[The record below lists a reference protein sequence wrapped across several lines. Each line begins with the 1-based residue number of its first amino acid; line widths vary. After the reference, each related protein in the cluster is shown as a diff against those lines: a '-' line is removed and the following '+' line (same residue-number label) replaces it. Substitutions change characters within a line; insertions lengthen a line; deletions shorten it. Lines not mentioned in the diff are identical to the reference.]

1 MIGSFTNYPSMNS
14 PLGLATQ
21 YSLRFGLVVGL
32 DPPRHAVHVSFRDTN
47 EFTGYSLPV
56 LMPWADGYYISQ
68 SPLPR
73 KGTLVLCAFPMGDD
87 RNGVVIGSLYG
98 SNLSAITSGVSEN
111 DAYIDYAR
119 YPNNIWR
126 MADDNANLTWAHPSG
141 LTLNINNSGTTPL
154 SPTYNITSSA
164 NPELTEVLP
173 VPAPAKTTPPYIYI
187 THPSGSSLL
196 LDPSGNYTTKITG
209 TSSSSISG
217 NVSQIYLGTMTT
229 QVTSD
234 IQTSSGT
241 QIVNQVG
248 SAASTALTATSATST
263 IGTISHEVSAAGI
276 TASNAGAP
284 FMSVTSAGA
293 MTLLAGVAATGF
305 TIGGNSVVTSFNGAY
320 GAIVADLNT
329 LSGVSISNPTS
340 GQVLTY
346 NGTDWVN
353 GTGGGGTVSSVFG
366 RTGAVVAEAGD
377 YTLAQIGTVSLSSPA
392 NGQVLEYNG
401 TDWVNASIVSGVSSV
416 FGRTGAVTA
425 ETGDYTLS
433 QIGTVV
439 LTSPTNGQVLTY
451 NGTDWVNAATANAVS
466 SVFGRTGAVTAE
478 AGDYTLS
485 QIGTV
490 SLTSPAN
497 GQVLEYNGT
506 DWVNASIVSGVSSVF
521 GRTGA
526 VTAEAGD
533 YSAFY
538 GQLATSNIWTDNQT
552 LTSSQAGTTPLNS
565 PSLTFQGWTGSAAVS
580 ESIFYNTSQGG
591 LQLGNEV
598 FIFPSYMS
606 INASLYMN
614 GPVYIES
621 GNTLF
626 MGGWSGSVEEGW
638 YLMGYNTQGVSTPLY
653 PNGSLVFVW
662 NENNPQ
668 TYPPTLAIEPSGD
681 IVSTSSQTGTTA
693 LASPSF
699 TFQGWSGSAAVDY
712 SIFTDSSGD
721 LEIDYGSTKIITS
734 SSTGVI
740 NAAGFTIGGNSV
752 VTSFNGRYGA
762 ITPASGDYTLAQ
774 IGTVSLSSPANGQV
788 LEYNGTDW
796 INASI
801 VSGVSSVFGRTGAV
815 TAEAGDYTLSQIGT
829 VSLTSPA
836 NGQVLEYNGTD
847 WVNASIVSGVSSVF
861 GRTGAVTAEAGD
873 YTLTL
878 VGDGTARF
886 AVVNAGSLNG
896 VSYVDANN
904 RALID
909 FTQVTQHGNIIDNVR
924 EATAAWAASTAV
936 TAGYLIKD
944 SNGNAQEATNDGTT
958 GTSVPTWSTTLNG
971 TTNDN
976 GIIWVM
982 VGTTTMTRIA
992 ISNTDGNNNVD
1003 LSQPNIVNFNSL
1015 YEVDGAGW
1023 ENTAVWG
1030 DVSQTPTT
1038 LAGYGITNGQVSLG
1052 AAAGTNYI
1060 LMQTEDDGPF
1070 WTSPSV
1076 QAGNLNYG
1084 NTGIEN
1090 ITLNSSTAF
1099 QLGNALEFPNPGVP
1113 VAISVR
1119 VTGEIYNTYTTN
1131 QQIGLYCKVSTDGG
1145 STFTSGT
1152 ELYYTILA
1160 NTIHLNVSAIQFV
1173 NTVTATGP
1181 IIVQLW
1187 GYNSGNTDSMT
1198 LYAMM
1203 EATLYPNISFSVV
1216 GPPLS
1221 ASVPSTATGSCSY
1234 TYGSASSCTANTNV
1248 TVTPGGGTGGYTYAW
1263 AVTSGS
1269 GTLTNST
1276 SQTVTVSQTEAGSS
1290 GGTQYTTDVDCVVTD
1305 SASASVTSNTCAVT
1319 QTFTY
1324 TYAALTVSVS
1334 VTDGSCKATSGNSCS
1349 STSSGKINVTGGDG
1363 NYSYSTV
1370 VTSGPG
1376 TISNATSQTFDIT
1389 YIADVSYSV
1398 TTDTN
1403 STVSD
1408 PVVASASA
1416 TASLTNT
1423 GNVIIA

>member
-173 VPAPAKTTPPYIYI
+173 VPAPAQTPSPYIYI

-217 NVSQIYLGTMTT
+217 NVSQTYLGTMTT

-353 GTGGGGTVSSVFG
+353 GTGGGGGDVSSVFG
-366 RTGAVVAEAGD
+366 RTGAVVAE
-377 YTLAQIGTVSLSSPA
+377 V
-392 NGQVLEYNG
+392 
-401 TDWVNASIVSGVSSV
+401 
-416 FGRTGAVTA
+416 
-425 ETGDYTLS
+425 
-433 QIGTVV
+433 
-439 LTSPTNGQVLTY
+439 
-451 NGTDWVNAATANAVS
+451 
-466 SVFGRTGAVTAE
+466 
-478 AGDYTLS
+478 
-485 QIGTV
+485 
-490 SLTSPAN
+490 
-497 GQVLEYNGT
+497 
-506 DWVNASIVSGVSSVF
+506 
-521 GRTGA
+521 
-526 VTAEAGD
+526 GD

-538 GQLATSNIWTDNQT
+538 GQLGAANTWTGNQT
-552 LTSSQAGTTPLNS
+552 LTSAQS
-565 PSLTFQGWTGSAAVS
+565 
-580 ESIFYNTSQGG
+580 
-591 LQLGNEV
+591 
-598 FIFPSYMS
+598 
-606 INASLYMN
+606 
-614 GPVYIES
+614 
-621 GNTLF
+621 
-626 MGGWSGSVEEGW
+626 
-638 YLMGYNTQGVSTPLY
+638 
-653 PNGSLVFVW
+653 
-662 NENNPQ
+662 
-668 TYPPTLAIEPSGD
+668 
-681 IVSTSSQTGTTA
+681 GTTA

-762 ITPASGDYTLAQ
+762 VTPATGDYTLSQ
-774 IGTVSLSSPANGQV
+774 IGTVSLTSPANGQV

-796 INASI
+796 VNASI
-801 VSGVSSVFGRTGAV
+801 VSGVSSVFGRTGAVVAAAGDYTLSQIGTVVLTSPTNGQVLTYNGTDWVNAATANAVSSVFGRTGAV

-829 VSLTSPA
+829 VSLTSPT

-924 EATAAWAASTAV
+924 EATAAWAANTAV

-958 GTSVPTWSTTLNG
+958 GTTAPTWSTTLNG
-971 TTNDN
+971 TTDDN
-976 GIIWVM
+976 GVIWVM

-1060 LMQTEDDGPF
+1060 LMQTNDDGPF

-1084 NTGIEN
+1084 NTGIES

-1119 VTGEIYNTYTTN
+1119 VTGEIFNTYTTN

-1160 NTIHLNVSAIQFV
+1160 NTIHLNVSIAQFV
-1173 NTVTATGP
+1173 NTVTATGS

-1203 EATLYPNISFSVV
+1203 EATLYPNVSFSVI

-1234 TYGSASSCTANTNV
+1234 TYGSASSCTANTDV
-1248 TVTPGGGTGGYTYAW
+1248 TVSPNGGSGGYTYAW

-1269 GTLTNST
+1269 GTLTNAT

-1290 GGTQYTTDVDCVVTD
+1290 SGTQYTTDVDCVVTD

-1334 VTDGSCKATSGNSCS
+1334 VTDGSCKATSGNSCT

-1370 VTSGPG
+1370 ITSGPG

-1389 YIADVSYSV
+1389 YSAVVSYSV

-1423 GNVIIA
+1423 GKIVS

>member
-111 DAYIDYAR
+111 DAYIDYVR

-173 VPAPAKTTPPYIYI
+173 VPAPAKTPSPYLYI
-187 THPSGSSLL
+187 THPSESSLL

-217 NVSQIYLGTMTT
+217 NVSQTYLGTMTT

-353 GTGGGGTVSSVFG
+353 GTGGGGGDVSSVFG
-366 RTGAVVAEAGD
+366 RTGAVVAE
-377 YTLAQIGTVSLSSPA
+377 V
-392 NGQVLEYNG
+392 
-401 TDWVNASIVSGVSSV
+401 
-416 FGRTGAVTA
+416 
-425 ETGDYTLS
+425 
-433 QIGTVV
+433 
-439 LTSPTNGQVLTY
+439 
-451 NGTDWVNAATANAVS
+451 
-466 SVFGRTGAVTAE
+466 
-478 AGDYTLS
+478 
-485 QIGTV
+485 
-490 SLTSPAN
+490 
-497 GQVLEYNGT
+497 
-506 DWVNASIVSGVSSVF
+506 
-521 GRTGA
+521 
-526 VTAEAGD
+526 GD

-538 GQLATSNIWTDNQT
+538 GQLGAANTWTGNQT
-552 LTSSQAGTTPLNS
+552 LTSAQSGTTSLNS
-565 PSLTFQGWTGSAAVS
+565 PSLTFQGWSGSAAVS

-591 LQLGNEV
+591 LQLGNAV
-598 FIFPSYMS
+598 FIYPSYMR

-614 GPVYIES
+614 GSVYVES
-621 GNTLF
+621 GSTLF

-638 YLMGYNTQGVSTPLY
+638 FLMGYNTQGVSNPLY

-662 NENNPQ
+662 NETNPQ

-681 IVSTSSQTGTTA
+681 IISTSSQSGTTP

-721 LEIDYGSTKIITS
+721 LEIDYGSTEIVSID
-734 SSTGVI
+734 STGVV

-752 VTSFNGRYGA
+752 VVSFNGRYGA
-762 ITPASGDYTLAQ
+762 ITPASGDYTLSQ
-774 IGTVSLSSPANGQV
+774 IGTVSLSSP
-788 LEYNGTDW
+788 T
-796 INASI
+796 
-801 VSGVSSVFGRTGAV
+801 
-815 TAEAGDYTLSQIGT
+815 
-829 VSLTSPA
+829 

-944 SNGNAQEATNDGTT
+944 SNGNAQEATNNGTT
-958 GTSVPTWSTTLNG
+958 GTTAPTWSTTLNG
-971 TTNDN
+971 TTDDN
-976 GIIWVM
+976 GVIWVM

-1060 LMQTEDDGPF
+1060 LMQTNDDGPF

-1084 NTGIEN
+1084 NTGIES

-1119 VTGEIYNTYTTN
+1119 VTGEIFNTYTTN
-1131 QQIGLYCKVSTDGG
+1131 QQIGLYCQVSTDGG

-1160 NTIHLNVSAIQFV
+1160 NSIHLNVSTAQFV
-1173 NTVTATGP
+1173 NTVTATGS

-1187 GYNSGNTDSMT
+1187 GYNSGNTDSMK

-1203 EATLYPNISFSVV
+1203 EATLYPNVNFSVI

-1234 TYGSASSCTANTNV
+1234 TYGSASSCTANTDV

-1334 VTDGSCKATSGNSCS
+1334 VTDGSCKAISGNSCS

-1389 YIADVSYSV
+1389 YIADVAYSV

-1423 GNVIIA
+1423 GKAL